1 MRAVA
6 RIVAGLAVLGAVTA
20 GGATA
25 FAASATEYG
34 VQPDANMVEY
44 GVHSDATA
52 IEYGLLLAQPDA
64 SATEY

>member
-6 RIVAGLAVLGAVTA
+6 RIVAGLAVLGAVAA

-34 VQPDANMVEY
+34 VQPDASAVQ
-44 GVHSDATA
+44 V
-52 IEYGLLLAQPDA
+52 QPDA
-64 SATEY
+64 SATEYGLLLVQPDASATEY